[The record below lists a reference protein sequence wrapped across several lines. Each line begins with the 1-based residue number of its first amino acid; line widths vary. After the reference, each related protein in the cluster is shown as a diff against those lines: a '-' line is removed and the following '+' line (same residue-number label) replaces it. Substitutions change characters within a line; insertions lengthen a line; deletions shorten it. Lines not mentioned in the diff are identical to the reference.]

1 MKKEPAN
8 CPICTASASR
18 PNGEVYPYGD
28 PQYVMRRCASCQSE
42 FSAPLKAA
50 ASEFY
55 TYETPEFRW
64 EFGEVVKMLPEG
76 ARVLDVG
83 CSDGAFVSLLGK
95 SGFDATGI
103 DFNRKKIELAQGRGL
118 KCQVAN
124 VQEVTLGQEK
134 FDAISAFH
142 VIEHLERPADFLED
156 VKSALNE
163 TGRLYVSCPN
173 VDRFL
178 LEFRRDE
185 PDYPPNHLTRISKDG
200 MAKLANR
207 AGFKIV
213 HTYIEPHDV
222 NWRRATSEAS
232 NRLVD
237 LFRLRETVAGSRL
250 INILAKLV
258 LYALVQ
264 PWVLYKFLS
273 KRIREGY
280 TSLYVLERV

>member
-1 MKKEPAN
+1 MKEEPAN

-28 PQYVMRRCASCQSE
+28 PRYTMRRCASCHSE
-42 FSAPLKAA
+42 FSSPLKAA
-50 ASEFY
+50 AAEFY
-55 TYETPEFRW
+55 SYETPEFRW
-64 EFGEVVKMLPEG
+64 EFGEVLRMLPEE

-83 CSDGAFVSLLGK
+83 CSDGAFVSLMGR
-95 SGFDATGI
+95 SGFDTTGI
-103 DFNRKKIELAQGRGL
+103 DFNREKIEIAQSRGL
-118 KCQVAN
+118 KCHVAN
-124 VQEVTLGQEK
+124 VQEVTLAQEK

-156 VKSALNE
+156 VRSALHE
-163 TGRLYVSCPN
+163 EGRLYVSCPN
-173 VDRFL
+173 ADRFL

-200 MAKLANR
+200 MARLASR
-207 AGFKIV
+207 AGFRIV
-213 HTYIEPHDV
+213 QIYIEPNDV

-237 LFRLRETVAGSRL
+237 RLRLRETIAGSRL
-250 INILAKLV
+250 INIPAKLV

-273 KRIREGY
+273 KRLREGY
-280 TSLYVLERV
+280 TNLYVLERL